1 VEISK
6 RERIIEDA
14 LPLKFDRPEYQ
25 LPIKSLAGMA
35 LEEVGAEKVRAIM
48 TRQKARDIYDLYYL
62 IHSKRIKF
70 NKELVNE
77 KLGYYKTDFS
87 DTKFFDEIGKS
98 KNDYA
103 KELEGIILDNLP
115 DYALVLNAISRW
127 IR

>member
-62 IHSKRIKF
+62 VHNKKIKF
-70 NKELVNE
+70 NNELVNE
-77 KLGYYKTDFS
+77 KLKYYKTAFS
-87 DTKFFDEIGKS
+87 GPKFLDEIGKRE
-98 KNDYA
+98 KDYT
-103 KELEGIILDNLP
+103 KELKSIILDDLT
-115 DYALVLNAISRW
+115 DYGLVM
-127 IR
+127 